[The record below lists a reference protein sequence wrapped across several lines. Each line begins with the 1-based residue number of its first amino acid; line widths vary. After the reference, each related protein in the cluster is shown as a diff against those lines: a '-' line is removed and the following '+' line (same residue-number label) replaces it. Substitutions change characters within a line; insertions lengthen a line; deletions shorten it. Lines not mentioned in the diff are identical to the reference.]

1 MNASEKI
8 NDCVSRFFITEPLL
22 FLIYCSHLLV
32 VNNNIKRL
40 RSGKRKIEYNKHFIE
55 SCTLEEV
62 SEYLK
67 LELIR
72 ITLNHPY
79 QRMQENK
86 SIAYIASQL
95 CISELYN
102 FKIPI
107 EKVTNSFPS
116 VNSNLRL
123 QSMEFYYHHIE
134 GKKSQSLFPKLAL
147 PDKSE
152 NPAQAN
158 EEIGGKESR
167 SNENRGFQGKRDTNN
182 EKSSIENEELSFLIN
197 DVEVQIA
204 KNNAELWDEDE
215 LFKTELNAKI
225 LECILNKSCGS
236 LTNNLIEVIKKQIKH
251 QLDYKAIL
259 RNFRATVIGSDRTS
273 TRMKPN
279 RRYGFEYLGSKSS
292 FSTHLL
298 IAVDVSGSIT
308 KKEIELAFTIIN
320 RLFKYGIKTLEFF
333 AFDTEIKG
341 SKYNLKKP
349 SKEFEVKGRGGTD
362 FQCVFDYAKTKQK
375 IDGIII
381 ITDGYASLPDIYLI
395 PPKKIL
401 WLLNN
406 KDNYEKM
413 YSNFITVGRCAWVEQ
428 NLL

>member
-167 SNENRGFQGKRDTNN
+167 SNENREIGR
-182 EKSSIENEELSFLIN
+182 
-197 DVEVQIA
+197 A
-204 KNNAELWDEDE
+204 
-215 LFKTELNAKI
+215 
-225 LECILNKSCGS
+225 SCR
-236 LTNNLIEVIKKQIKH
+236 ERV
-251 QLDYKAIL
+251 
-259 RNFRATVIGSDRTS
+259 
-273 TRMKPN
+273 
-279 RRYGFEYLGSKSS
+279 
-292 FSTHLL
+292 
-298 IAVDVSGSIT
+298 
-308 KKEIELAFTIIN
+308 
-320 RLFKYGIKTLEFF
+320 
-333 AFDTEIKG
+333 
-341 SKYNLKKP
+341 
-349 SKEFEVKGRGGTD
+349 
-362 FQCVFDYAKTKQK
+362 
-375 IDGIII
+375 
-381 ITDGYASLPDIYLI
+381 
-395 PPKKIL
+395 
-401 WLLNN
+401 
-406 KDNYEKM
+406 
-413 YSNFITVGRCAWVEQ
+413 
-428 NLL
+428 